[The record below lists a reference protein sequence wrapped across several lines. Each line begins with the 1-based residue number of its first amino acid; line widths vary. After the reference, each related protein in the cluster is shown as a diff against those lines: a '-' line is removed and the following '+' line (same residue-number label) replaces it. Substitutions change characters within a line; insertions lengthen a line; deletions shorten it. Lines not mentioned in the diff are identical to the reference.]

1 MLSSRNQNAEMT
13 ARSGSEPSPE
23 QSARTICV
31 VGMHRS
37 GTSLTA
43 SLIREMGVTFGPTES
58 MMAAHPADNAAGYM
72 EQRPLQ
78 QLNDSILSAMG
89 GDWMNPPELGPGWQ
103 DSEPVRA
110 LASGAAEQLATLYP
124 EEGRW
129 GWKDPR
135 TSLTLPFWQE
145 LIGPMDYVICLRSP
159 AAVAASLELRYNK
172 GIRKVR
178 PLLRPGF
185 RRRNWYRLWLRY
197 TEDALRH
204 TEGSRRLVVVYEDY
218 HHERDAVIGRLADF
232 LGLPPA
238 PVDDKLLGMVRGDLW
253 RQREVD
259 SRLLFGAEHRHAAE
273 LFSELRAGR
282 VA

>member
-1 MLSSRNQNAEMT
+1 
-13 ARSGSEPSPE
+13 
-23 QSARTICV
+23 
-31 VGMHRS
+31 MHRS

-43 SLIREMGVTFGPTES
+43 SLIREMGIAFGPTTS

-78 QLNDSILSAMG
+78 QLNDTLLTTMG
-89 GDWMNPPELGPGWQ
+89 GDWMHPPALPPGWHHTEAV
-103 DSEPVRA
+103 DSLRA
-110 LASGAAEQLATLYP
+110 TAHERLSSLYSP
-124 EEGRW
+124 DQRW

-185 RRRNWYRLWLRY
+185 RRRNWYRLWMRY

-204 TEGSRRLVVVYEDY
+204 TEGSRRHVVVYEDY
-218 HHERDAVIGRLADF
+218 HHDRAAVIGPLAEF
-232 LGLPPA
+232 VGVKSA
-238 PVDDKLLGMVRGDLW
+238 PLDEKLLGMVRSDLW

-259 SRLLFGAEHRHAAE
+259 SRLVFGAEHRHAAE

>member
-1 MLSSRNQNAEMT
+1 MT
-13 ARSGSEPSPE
+13 TDHGSQPS
-23 QSARTICV
+23 QSKQARTICI

-43 SLIREMGVTFGPTES
+43 SLIREMGVAFGPTSS

-78 QLNDSILSAMG
+78 QLNDHILTATG
-89 GDWMNPPELGPGWQ
+89 GDWMHPPELTPGWHE
-103 DSEPVRA
+103 SEAVQL
-110 LASGAAEQLATLYP
+110 LANTAVEQISKLYP
-124 EEGRW
+124 QDERW

-172 GIRKVR
+172 GLRKVR

-204 TEGSRRLVVVYEDY
+204 TAGSRRLVVVYEDY
-218 HHERDAVIGRLADF
+218 HSDRNEVIGQLADF
-232 LGLPPA
+232 LGLPA
-238 PVDDKLLGMVRGDLW
+238 EPVNDKLLSMVRSDLW

-273 LFSELRAGR
+273 LFSALRAGR
-282 VA
+282 MP